1 MEDKLLKII
10 KFKSYKDVIG
20 YDLLFIFGFVFMTN
34 IRYLMIVLL
43 TLFNVLYFKIKN
55 YELIEVYENK
65 LILSENKIVILR
77 DDIKKIT
84 KGVGKSG
91 ISSVIIEYIDDC
103 KNNKIYEVE
112 SPDSASICR
121 YLKKYSEKIDRE
133 GGTYAGN

>member
-20 YDLLFIFGFVFMTN
+20 YDLLFIFGFVFMSN

-43 TLFNVLYFKIKN
+43 ILFNIFYFKIKN
-55 YELIEVYENK
+55 FDLIEVYDNK
-65 LILSENKIVILR
+65 IILSENKIIILR
-77 DDIKKIT
+77 DNIQNIK

-112 SPDSASICR
+112 SPDSASIYR
-121 YLKKYSEKIDRE
+121 YLKKYCEK
-133 GGTYAGN
+133 N